1 MREEDKGKSQRQLER
16 EAGEREA
23 AAGKEYHTKIRPY
36 APKVK
41 RDARKSKR

>member
-23 AAGKEYHTKIRPY
+23 AAGKEYHTKIRPL
-36 APKVK
+36 APKTK
-41 RDARKSKR
+41 RSSRKTYR